1 MKTPAFCKNNDAD
14 QLCVIRAPDQRL
26 CFRYTDFYHYFLN
39 YTVICITE
47 YTAEVMSLT
56 IIFLG
61 RLKLHMNEYSNVMLW
76 AMRHSVLT

>member
-1 MKTPAFCKNNDAD
+1 MKTPAFCKNNDPD
-14 QLCVIRAPDQRL
+14 QLCVIWAHDQRL
-26 CFRYTDFYHYFLN
+26 CFCYTDFYHYFLN

-61 RLKLHMNEYSNVMLW
+61 RLKLHMNEYSSVMLW

>member
-39 YTVICITE
+39 YTMICITE
-47 YTAEVMSLT
+47 YTAEVMFLT
-56 IIFLG
+56 MIFLG
-61 RLKLHMNEYSNVMLW
+61 RLKLNMNEYSSVML
-76 AMRHSVLT
+76 